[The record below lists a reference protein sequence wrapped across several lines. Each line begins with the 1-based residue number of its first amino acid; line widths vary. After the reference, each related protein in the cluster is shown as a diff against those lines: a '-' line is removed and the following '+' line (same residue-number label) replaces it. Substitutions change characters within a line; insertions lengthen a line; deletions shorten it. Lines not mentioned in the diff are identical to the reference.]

1 MPISSMQ
8 WEPRKTQAE
17 VFEEARKKTESRKK
31 ADSKKKAE
39 SKKKESAAPEPRRS
53 QRGYKPTAQALQ
65 NIVDQAES
73 NRGRKVAPKEPEAKK
88 APERKAPS
96 PKSSSKASSE
106 RKAKTKSS
114 REKKQKRQKFE
125 PYDGPEASFKGYEC
139 KTKSCSGHRAGYNWM
154 DTDQGLPKS
163 MAGTSF
169 YEGAQAKQKGLGMK
183 RKGMGYIGR
192 GKCIRCTGKSCNCV
206 MGH

>member
-1 MPISSMQ
+1 MPISSLQ

-88 APERKAPS
+88 
-96 PKSSSKASSE
+96 SSSKASSD

-114 REKKQKRQKFE
+114 REKQQKRQKFE
-125 PYDGPEASFKGYEC
+125 PYDGPGAQFKGYEC
-139 KTKSCSGHRAGYNWM
+139 KTKSCSGHRAGYAWM

-169 YEGAQAKQKGLGMK
+169 YEGAQAKQKGLGMR
-183 RKGMGYIGR
+183 RKGMGLSRYMG
-192 GKCIRCTGKSCNCV
+192 GCIKCTGTSCKCV